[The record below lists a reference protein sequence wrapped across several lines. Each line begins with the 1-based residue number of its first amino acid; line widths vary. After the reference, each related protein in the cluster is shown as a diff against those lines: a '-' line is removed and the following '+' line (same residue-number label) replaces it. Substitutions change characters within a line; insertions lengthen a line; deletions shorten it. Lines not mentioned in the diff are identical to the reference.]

1 MKMRVSKRS
10 LFVCCISGVSLVA
23 ALPSS
28 LGVTF
33 TGVRSVSE
41 RQAPK
46 PEIIQR
52 QPAAAQVS
60 APPPNAQVPPSES
73 AALVDGQ
80 AVTKRS
86 ASKRQDDSQSG
97 QFGVVPVT
105 QDPGAQ
111 APLPPTNLGPGS
123 TSQGLIGAVIAI
135 MFLTA
140 DAIDRSKSFKERT
153 QMALLD
159 WYNYDCMYL
168 EAPNQFFTDSDGGSI
183 NRLVRS
189 LPLYCVMIDAG
200 QVQLHLLCSATSR
213 TTGNHF
219 AAPCREDQFK
229 SALRSVRHRSVLTR
243 GDLAP

>member
-140 DAIDRSKSFKERT
+140 DAIDRS
-153 QMALLD
+153 
-159 WYNYDCMYL
+159 NYDCMYL

-183 NRLVRS
+183 NQSIFLTRPPTQRLVRS